1 MTRNEVLARMG
12 LQVPETANIRVI
24 VSSDVRNEA
33 DDPFAIAHHL
43 LTPQFD
49 LKGIIA
55 AHFSRKYPG
64 NTMEESYQELL
75 KLLRAAQI
83 EDVPALR
90 GCTAPLTNASDA
102 PESEGVDFLIQEALR
117 EDPKPLYVACQGA
130 LTDVAAALNRCPEI
144 ASRMTVV
151 CIAGGPYPTGR
162 KEFNV
167 LQDVTAAQVVFDS
180 ATAVWQIPQNAYSQV
195 EVTFAELAARVR
207 PMGTLGKYLFDE
219 INDYNLETHHRGEDL
234 RLGENWCL
242 GDQPT
247 VFVLMSTWRRR
258 LFHTEKAPIFLPDST
273 YAPNPNGKEIR
284 VYDEIDVRMLME
296 DFYCKLQLAYGK

>member
-12 LQVPETANIRVI
+12 LQVPETAKIRVI

-130 LTDVAAALNRCPEI
+130 LTDVA
-144 ASRMTVV
+144 
-151 CIAGGPYPTGR
+151 
-162 KEFNV
+162 
-167 LQDVTAAQVVFDS
+167 AAQVVFDS